1 MAKTKTG
8 NTIDAAVGGRIRMH
22 RLAQGMSQTA
32 LARALGVTF
41 QQVQKHEK
49 GTNQIS
55 VSRLQKVADV
65 FDLPPSAFFDDAA
78 ALKID
83 AGGLA
88 SFVQSPEGLEL
99 NSAFATISDRDV
111 RRGVVRLV
119 EAIVKDASAQATGE

>member
-22 RLAQGMSQTA
+22 RLAHGMSQTA
-32 LARALGVTF
+32 LARSLGVSF
-41 QQVQKHEK
+41 QQVQKYEN

-55 VSRLQKVADV
+55 ISRLQKVADV

-78 ALKID
+78 ASKID
-83 AGGLA
+83 DGGLA

-99 NSAFATISDRDV
+99 NSAFTTISDRDV

-119 EAIVKDASAQATGE
+119 EAIVKDAAAQAPEE